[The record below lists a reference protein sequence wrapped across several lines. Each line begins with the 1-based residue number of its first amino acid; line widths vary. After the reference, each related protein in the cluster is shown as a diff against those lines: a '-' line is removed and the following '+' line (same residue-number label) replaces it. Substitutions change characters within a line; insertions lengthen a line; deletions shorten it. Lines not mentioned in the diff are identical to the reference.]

1 MSGPVTPDIINPTV
15 DTENNNGAHHA
26 GNSGHAQAKPPLM
39 AGLFKK
45 FKPSNSVIKQSVIMC
60 ITMVAIFQAGRSIV
74 GSVQR
79 QCYLHKQANVLK
91 DGQKQAEEINKEL
104 RDGLTSYRSSTGIER
119 LARERLNLAGPDEVV
134 IRIGK

>member
-1 MSGPVTPDIINPTV
+1 MSGPVAPESASGPTAV
-15 DTENNNGAHHA
+15 ASKGSATHNFQPVGAPPSA
-26 GNSGHAQAKPPLM
+26 TQAFLQKV
-39 AGLFKK
+39 
-45 FKPSNSVIKQSVIMC
+45 KPSNNTLRQAAIMC

-79 QCYLHKQANVLK
+79 QCYLNKQANVLK

-119 LARERLNLAGPDEVV
+119 LARERLNLAGPDVVV